1 MIPLL
6 ITSIFNYYKVVIVI
20 RFLLLTLFITIVH
33 EAAHAKMISDTVV
46 KSDSLLIINSIVL
59 KGNKITKD
67 KIIFRELEFKTG
79 IELKASILDS
89 LITKSEQNLMNR
101 SLFNF
106 VTITRDTLND
116 ECDIKVSVVERWYI
130 WPIPILQYADRN
142 INSWW
147 DKKDFSR
154 INYGIDLRVENFRG
168 LMENLNIV
176 LQGGYDILLAFRW
189 KVPYLTK
196 NQIFGM
202 GVTGGVQLNHEV
214 AYQTVDNKEQY
225 YNSSNGFAQQLTFS
239 NVNFTFRPG
248 YNSLHNFSVGFNQF
262 IFQDTIL
269 KLNPDF
275 AYSQTTYNY
284 FILSYGFKLDFR
296 DYAPYPLKGY
306 YFDIGLVK
314 KGLGIFDD
322 QVNDFSVS
330 ANFDQY
336 INIYN
341 RWYFAY
347 NLGAKFSGQ
356 QSQSPY
362 FITSGLGYYPNTIRG
377 YELYVVDGQRLGI
390 VKSNLKFEIIPRT
403 TFNISWIKSTKFSEV
418 FFAMY
423 ANLFFDAAYV
433 DDKYTYELNPLS
445 NQLLWGTGIGIDMIT
460 YYDLVLRLELS
471 VNKQKDTGFFISFV
485 API

>member
-1 MIPLL
+1 MGV
-6 ITSIFNYYKVVIVI
+6 F
-20 RFLLLTLFITIVH
+20 RFLLVTLLIAISQ
-33 EAAHAKMISDTVV
+33 EAVYGKIEGENVTT
-46 KSDSLLIINSIVL
+46 SDSLLIINSIIL

-67 KIIFRELEFKTG
+67 KIISRELEFEPGNKL
-79 IELKASILDS
+79 EASILDS

-106 VTITRDTLND
+106 VTITKNTVNGRCNI
-116 ECDIKVSVVERWYI
+116 EVSVIERWYI
-130 WPIPILQYADRN
+130 WPIPIIQFADRN

-154 INYGIDLRVENFRG
+154 INYGIDLRVDNFRG
-168 LMENLNIV
+168 LMEKLNIV

-189 KVPYLTK
+189 RMPYLTK
-196 NQIFGM
+196 NQVFGM
-202 GVTGGVQLNHEV
+202 GVEGGVKLNHEV
-214 AYQTVDNKEQY
+214 AYQTINNQEQY
-225 YNSSNGFAQQLTFS
+225 YNSAVGFAQRYTYS
-239 NVNFTFRPG
+239 NVSFTFRPE
-248 YNSLHNFSVGFNQF
+248 YNYLHSFSVGFNQY

-275 AYSQTTYNY
+275 AFSQTTHNY
-284 FILSYGFKLDFR
+284 FTLSYGFKLDFR
-296 DYAPYPLKGY
+296 DYAPYPLDGY
-306 YFDIGLVK
+306 YFDIGLEK

-322 QVNDFSVS
+322 QVNEFSVS

-336 INIYN
+336 VNIYN

-347 NLGAKFSGQ
+347 NFGAKFTNQ
-356 QSQSPY
+356 RNQSPY
-362 FITSGLGYYPNTIRG
+362 FITSGLGYHPNTIRG
-377 YELYVVDGQRLGI
+377 YELYVVDGQKLGI

-423 ANLFFDAAYV
+423 TNLFFDVAYV
-433 DDKYTYELNPLS
+433 DDIYSYQLNPLS
-445 NQLLWGTGIGIDMIT
+445 NQLLWSTGIGIDMIT
-460 YYDLVLRLELS
+460 YYDIILRLELS
-471 VNKQKDTGFFISFV
+471 VNKQGNKGFFISFV